1 MSAFTEAAV
10 TAVTF
15 VRPGPAPAYAPRGGP
30 GMSRET
36 RVLDLDAD
44 RRARAVAALGRC
56 PLLHGLTPE
65 ETNGVADRCG
75 WSTFAARK
83 DVFVEAQRCDRL
95 WILESGRVR
104 LYQSGPD
111 GRQQVVAFPASGAAL
126 ELGPALDGRAYS
138 ATATTMEQSTFV
150 FLPRA
155 ALGLISRRYP
165 EMVRNAI
172 DQLCLEL
179 RQRNILGA
187 IAALKDARGR
197 VGCALLQL
205 AYQYGKRNGGG
216 VRIDYRL
223 TRQDIADRS
232 GITLETAIRIMSD
245 LQRRGV
251 VRTESQFVDLI
262 DVRALRDT
270 AECADCQLDCSVFGP
285 YRPS

>member
-1 MSAFTEAAV
+1 
-10 TAVTF
+10 
-15 VRPGPAPAYAPRGGP
+15 
-30 GMSRET
+30 MSRET
-36 RVLDLDAD
+36 RVLDLDAE
-44 RRARAVAALGRC
+44 RRARVIAALGRC

-65 ETNGVADRCG
+65 EINGVADRCG
-75 WSTFAARK
+75 WATFEART
-83 DVFVEAQRCDRL
+83 DVFVEAQPCDRL

-111 GRQQVVAFPASGAAL
+111 GRQQVVGFPAPGAAL
-126 ELGPALDGRAYS
+126 ELGPALDGRPYAT
-138 ATATTMEQSTFV
+138 TATTLEQATLV

-155 ALGLISRRYP
+155 ALGVISRHYP
-165 EMVRNAI
+165 ETVRNAI

-187 IAALKDARGR
+187 IAALKDARER
-197 VGCALLQL
+197 VGCTLLQM
-205 AYQYGKRNGGG
+205 AYQYGKRNEGS
-216 VRIDYRL
+216 VRIDYKL
-223 TRQDIADRS
+223 TRQDIADRA

-251 VRTESQFVDLI
+251 VRTESQVVELL

-270 AECADCQLDCSVFGP
+270 SECADCQLDCSVFGP